1 MIYNQDQHIPVLI
14 DKIIDIL
21 LDNIADINSEKVF
34 VDCTFGNGGY
44 TKRLLDTFPKSRV
57 IAIDRDKNVIDIAEE
72 FSKNYGDR
80 FKFFNDVFSNIGII
94 LKSSNI
100 DKVDGIFMDL
110 GVSSMQLDNGDR
122 GFSFRE
128 NAPLDMRM
136 GLCEKS
142 AYDVVNYSSEKQLEH
157 IIKELGEE
165 SRYKQIVKR
174 IIDYRRKKKIETTF
188 ELADIIKSTYWHY
201 SKIHP
206 ATKTFQ
212 AVRIFVNKELEEIE
226 KNVKISVN
234 FLKKNGCMFVVSFHS
249 LEDRVVKHFFKGL
262 SREEYVLLCKKPIT
276 ADDHEVA
283 KNTRAHSAKMRVI
296 CKKS

>member
-1 MIYNQDQHIPVLI
+1 MHYNQDQHIPVLI
-14 DKIIDIL
+14 DKIIEIL
-21 LDNIADINSEKVF
+21 LDNTDGIDSKKTF

-44 TKRLLDTFPKSRV
+44 TKKLLDTFPNATV
-57 IAIDRDKNVIDIAEE
+57 IAIDRDKNVIPVAEE
-72 FSKNYGDR
+72 FFENYGHR

-94 LKSSNI
+94 LKSSGISN
-100 DKVDGIFMDL
+100 VDGIFMDL

-128 NAPLDMRM
+128 DAPLDMQM

-142 AYDVVNYSSEKQLEH
+142 AYDVVNYSSEKQLEY

-165 SRYKQIVKR
+165 SRYKQIVKK
-174 IIDYRRKKKIETTF
+174 IIDYRKKKKIKTTF
-188 ELADIIKSTYWHY
+188 ELSDIVKSTYWHY

-212 AVRIFVNKELEEIE
+212 AIRIFVNKELEELE

-234 FLKKNGCMFVVSFHS
+234 FLCNNGFMFVVSFHS
-249 LEDRVVKHFFKGL
+249 LEDRIVKHFFKNL
-262 SREEYVLLCKKPIT
+262 PREEYILFNKKPII
-276 ADDHEVA
+276 ADDCEIN
-283 KNTRAHSAKMRVI
+283 KNIRAHSAKMRVI
-296 CKKS
+296 RKKC